1 MSVIICLT
9 IDEIQSS
16 FRSKVH
22 IILRTELQNWA
33 FLLTIWV
40 ESFTHWVWH
49 FCQETSN
56 NPSKVQR
63 IWQRNFRMF
72 QIQEFLQLYECFS
85 KREWGDSVVSEIKG
99 WEDAFYKFLS
109 LLFNHGLAY
118 CDFEYHDMTLIHWEL
133 LHDPFV
139 HGSHHLCPQ
148 QTDRFHKYATRLKK
162 SDESLKTRSFF
173 STGVSVTHT

>member
-109 LLFNHGLAY
+109 LLFNHGFGY
-118 CDFEYHDMTLIHWEL
+118 WDYKYHE
-133 LHDPFV
+133 
-139 HGSHHLCPQ
+139 
-148 QTDRFHKYATRLKK
+148 
-162 SDESLKTRSFF
+162 SFF
-173 STGVSVTHT
+173 TMLLSMDSIIWVSREQIVSISMPQDWRNLTNLYKHAASSQLESSVTHT